1 MQYPNF
7 SRHSQKDIEKTQ
19 IDVVKRE
26 AIGDSFYYRLANE
39 HIMTETQIEGDIE
52 DFFNAKG

>member
-1 MQYPNF
+1 
-7 SRHSQKDIEKTQ
+7 KDIEKTQ